1 MHTIPPTNKNNKP
14 YIKSATRNNRDH
26 IMINLGE
33 NFKRP
38 KNSKTKNNKIQKA
51 PYAIDQRMLR
61 KNTLKIRQKSKTSK
75 NFTTNSKKKP
85 PFIHKNNTLA

>member
-1 MHTIPPTNKNNKP
+1 MIIP
-14 YIKSATRNNRDH
+14 
-26 IMINLGE
+26 GE

-38 KNSKTKNNKIQKA
+38 KNSKTIHNKIQKE
-51 PYAIDQRMLR
+51 PYSIDQRMLR

-85 PFIHKNNTLA
+85 PFIHKNNTPA